1 MITVA
6 RKLLIA
12 LNAMLKENRPF
23 QDPPFEFMDG
33 DNARGFDVDLMQVIG
48 AELGLTWQLD
58 SGTMVCVK
66 RLAPR
71 RRVCRPGVCFRS

>member
-1 MITVA
+1 MIIVA

-33 DNARGFDVDLMQVIG
+33 DNAQGFDVDLMQAIAAENDGLRQAIG
-48 AELGLTWQLD
+48 AARP
-58 SGTMVCVK
+58 VCK
-66 RLAPR
+66 
-71 RRVCRPGVCFRS
+71 PGVCFRS